1 MKRLTSMIECQTQGR
16 RTSKRNC
23 GCSVTIG
30 TAFGALGTMTR
41 FVLFVVKR
49 GDTRGSNENSKA
61 ETENA
66 LKRWREGLC
75 VKNRRRVIEKR

>member
-1 MKRLTSMIECQTQGR
+1 MVRRLTSMIECQTQGR

-23 GCSVTIG
+23 GCSITIG

-49 GDTRGSNENSKA
+49 GDTRGRMKTVRQGERKLSRDE
-61 ETENA
+61 
-66 LKRWREGLC
+66 
-75 VKNRRRVIEKR
+75 EKDFVLRTGGE